1 MQAAGDL
8 MALVQMRD
16 AKKPLG
22 WIGQALV
29 QAALANWTA
38 AANLAT
44 HAIQTTFHVR
54 ERYSLLVQVAPQI
67 AYSIRNSSS
76 IESTCYT
83 NCHVIGVIN
92 FDSDS
97 LSVLCSPAYSHLPT
111 SSCKSRSEACR
122 SLLFS

>member
-1 MQAAGDL
+1 MALKIKYLTAVQVAGDL

-16 AKKPLG
+16 ANKPLG

-54 ERYSLLVQVAPQI
+54 VRERYSLLVHVAPQQ
-67 AYSIRNSSS
+67 YLYMSIRNSSS
-76 IESTCYT
+76 IESTCFT
-83 NCHVIGVIN
+83 NCHVIGVI
-92 FDSDS
+92 
-97 LSVLCSPAYSHLPT
+97 
-111 SSCKSRSEACR
+111 
-122 SLLFS
+122 